1 MRKLKLTNVSNIR
14 KFIEKEHYKKVFMKL
29 NIWNVS
35 QKLPTKEIQK
45 QKSVKNI

>member
-1 MRKLKLTNVSNIR
+1 
-14 KFIEKEHYKKVFMKL
+14 MKL

-45 QKSVKNI
+45 QKSVKNIQIPNTNTEKNT